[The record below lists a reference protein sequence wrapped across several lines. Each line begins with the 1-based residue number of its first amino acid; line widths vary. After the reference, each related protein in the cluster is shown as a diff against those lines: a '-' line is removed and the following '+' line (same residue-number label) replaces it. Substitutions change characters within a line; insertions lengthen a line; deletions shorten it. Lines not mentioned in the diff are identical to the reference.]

1 MVAVIRGGIIWMN
14 EVVLVIS
21 LCLVVLSIGNI
32 LYRNHRERKLLTHL
46 SEMLEKA
53 IAGAYEETDY
63 DESLMSSVEAK
74 MARFLSSSKLSYKH
88 VELEKNEIKSL
99 ISDISHQTKTP
110 IANIRLFS
118 ELLLEMELSPKAR
131 HSAEEVNRQAE
142 KLQFL
147 IDVLVKMSRMENG
160 IITVNPSPQSVEP
173 LIEKACHEILP
184 KAKSKEITII
194 TESIKD
200 VNAVYDLKWTL
211 EALINIIDNSVKYTP
226 KGGEIRISGIPYEMF
241 CRIDITDNGMGI
253 PETEQPKIFQ
263 RFYRSHQVSQSEGI
277 GVGLY
282 LAREIIA
289 REGGYIQVKSE
300 IGKGSTFSVFLPRK

>member
-1 MVAVIRGGIIWMN
+1 MN
-14 EVVLVIS
+14 EVVLIIS
-21 LCLVVLSIGNI
+21 LSLVALSIGNI
-32 LYRNHRERKLLTHL
+32 WYRNYKERRLLIHL
-46 SEMLEKA
+46 SDMLEKA
-53 IAGAYEETDY
+53 IAGTYEESDY
-63 DESLMSSVEAK
+63 DESLLSSVEAK
-74 MARFLSSSKLSYKH
+74 LARFLSSSKLSYKH
-88 VELEKNEIKSL
+88 VEIEKNEIKSL

-131 HSAEEVNRQAE
+131 HSAEEVNKQAE

-147 IDVLVKMSRMENG
+147 IEVLVKMSRMENG
-160 IITVNPSPQSVEP
+160 IITVNPSPQSVEK
-173 LIEKACHEILP
+173 LIEKVCHEILY
-184 KAKSKEITII
+184 KTENKDITII
-194 TESIKD
+194 RESMND
-200 VNAVYDLKWTL
+200 MDAVYDLKWTL

-226 KGGEIRISGIPYEMF
+226 KGGEIRIGGTAYEMF
-241 CRIDITDNGMGI
+241 CRIDVTDNGIGI
-253 PETEQPKIFQ
+253 SEDEQPKIFQ

-300 IGKGSTFSVFLPRK
+300 KDKGSTFSVFLPRK